1 MAFDYDITYNDF
13 NPTVFYVSKVKMVN
27 EGVYHDHDFTELAYV
42 LSGKGKYV
50 IEGEEFEVE
59 AGDLVICN
67 PGVKHTHMVINSKEP
82 TIEFISGFTDFH
94 FRNMA
99 ANSIELK
106 DKSCILH
113 TTGELKQEISKHCFA
128 MIAERDSNHVGKYFM
143 FKTHLMQ
150 MLLLIMRDISDVDQ
164 TEQKGCNFESYNKN
178 YAVNRIINY
187 LNENY
192 EHKISLEQIA
202 HNMYLSPVYISKIF
216 KEETGESPIN
226 YLIKIRLE
234 KAKEILPNTDSG
246 SIKNIANQVGYDDVY
261 HFSKLFKKYYGISPL
276 YYRKESQKALATQQ
290 KEKTSATITEDQ
302 KDDAQS
308 IHIKA
313 IRKNA
318 ANQ

>member
-1 MAFDYDITYNDF
+1 MAFDFDLTYNDF
-13 NPTVFYVSKVKMVN
+13 NPTVFYVSKCKMTS
-27 EGVYHDHDFTELAYV
+27 EGVYHSHDFTELAYI
-42 LSGKGKYV
+42 LSGKGRYLIDNKEYD
-50 IEGEEFEVE
+50 VE

-67 PGVKHTHMVINSKEP
+67 PGVMHTHVVMSLKEP

-94 FRNMA
+94 FRNMP

-106 DKSCILH
+106 DRGCILH
-113 TTGELKQEISKHCFA
+113 TSAELKQELTMHCYT
-128 MIAERDSNHVGKYFM
+128 MLAEKESCHAGKYFM

-150 MLLLIMRDISDVDQ
+150 MLLLIMREIVDEEGN
-164 TEQKGCNFESYNKN
+164 EQRGCNFESYNKN

-192 EHKISLEQIA
+192 DQKISLEQIA

-234 KAKEILPNTDSG
+234 KARDILHKGDGG
-246 SIKNIANQVGYDDVY
+246 SIKNIANQVGYEDVY

-276 YYRKESQKALATQQ
+276 YYKKKALHQ
-290 KEKTSATITEDQ
+290 
-302 KDDAQS
+302 DAS
-308 IHIKA
+308 
-313 IRKNA
+313 
-318 ANQ
+318 NQ

>member
-1 MAFDYDITYNDF
+1 MAFDYDLTYNDF
-13 NPTVFYVSKVKMVN
+13 NPTVFYVSKVKMLG
-27 EGVYHDHDFTELAYV
+27 EGVYHDHDFAEMTYV
-42 LSGKGKYV
+42 LSGKGKYL
-50 IEGEEFEVE
+50 IEGKEYDVE

-67 PGVKHTHMVINSKEP
+67 PGVKHTHIIINPKEP

-94 FRNMA
+94 FKNMA
-99 ANSIELK
+99 PNSIELS
-106 DKSCILH
+106 DKSYILH
-113 TTGELKQEISKHCFA
+113 TTAELKQEISKHCFT
-128 MIAERDSNHVGKYFM
+128 MIAEREGNQVGRYFM

-150 MLLLIMRDISDVDQ
+150 MLLLVMREIADVEN
-164 TEQKGCNFESYNKN
+164 TEQKGYNFETYNKN
-178 YAVNRIINY
+178 YAVNRIITY

-234 KAKEILPNTDSG
+234 KAKDILLNSDGG

-276 YYRKESQKALATQQ
+276 YYKKKAM
-290 KEKTSATITEDQ
+290 
-302 KDDAQS
+302 
-308 IHIKA
+308 
-313 IRKNA
+313 KNDA
-318 ANQ
+318 ANE